1 MRDSLVWEAGNAF
14 EFSGYYA
21 VQAFSN
27 MLMRNGSVNQLAF
40 GGGDAQEIERAKATL
55 KDWNALLD
63 YVFAND
69 QGSAFVTIIRQAG
82 AVPNSVYTHSLKV
95 DFLDFTTLTRE
106 DGFTGVIRIPFS
118 PKGLLRP
125 FTIQNVEIIGLQ
137 SDGELLEDPA
147 LHRYAMMSFM
157 SGASH
162 HPDYEQVWVPH
173 YRWE

>member
-1 MRDSLVWEAGNAF
+1 LVWEAGNAF

-27 MLMRNGSVNQLAF
+27 MVTKENSVNQLAF
-40 GGGDAQEIERAKATL
+40 GGGDAEQLEQAKANL
-55 KDWNALLD
+55 KDWNTLLD

-82 AVPNSVYTHSLKV
+82 AVPNSLYTHSLKV
-95 DFLDFTTLTRE
+95 DFLDFTNLTRE

-118 PKGLLRP
+118 PKRLLKP
-125 FTIQNVEIIGLQ
+125 FTIHTVEIIGLQ

-147 LHRYAMMSFM
+147 LNRYALMSFM

-162 HPDYEQVWVPH
+162 HPDYEKVWVP
-173 YRWE
+173 YYTWK